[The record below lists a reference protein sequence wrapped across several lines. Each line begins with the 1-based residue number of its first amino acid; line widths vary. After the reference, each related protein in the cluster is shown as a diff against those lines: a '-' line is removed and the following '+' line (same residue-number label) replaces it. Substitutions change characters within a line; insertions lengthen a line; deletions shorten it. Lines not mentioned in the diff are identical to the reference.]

1 FTAKRTCSI
10 APNAYG
16 SSSLC
21 VCWLFKTFRAA
32 FLILWHTPR
41 IAMQNSRAAN
51 PYPND
56 CVAVFMFMPL
66 FWPLLPMNST
76 EQSSFFV
83 RLLLDCADLIPRAAN
98 G

>member
-1 FTAKRTCSI
+1 MASTSFLRDLRFSIRSDLLCKFTAKRTCSI

-56 CVAVFMFMPL
+56 CIAVFIFIPL

-76 EQSSFFV
+76 E
-83 RLLLDCADLIPRAAN
+83 
-98 G
+98 

>member
-1 FTAKRTCSI
+1 MASTSFLCDLRFSIRSDLLCKFTAKRTCSI

-21 VCWLFKTFRAA
+21 VCWLLKTFRAA
-32 FLILWHTPR
+32 FFILWHTPR

-56 CVAVFMFMPL
+56 CIAVFMFMPL
-66 FWPLLPMNST
+66 F
-76 EQSSFFV
+76 
-83 RLLLDCADLIPRAAN
+83 
-98 G
+98 